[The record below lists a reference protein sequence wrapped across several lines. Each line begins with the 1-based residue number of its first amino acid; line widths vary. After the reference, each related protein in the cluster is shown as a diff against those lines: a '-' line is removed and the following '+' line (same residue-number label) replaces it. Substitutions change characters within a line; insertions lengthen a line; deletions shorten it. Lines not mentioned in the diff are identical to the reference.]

1 MKGVLFLY
9 GCSCYPIRH
18 MRSHAFEVV
27 APAQSKG
34 SGGASTTSTTP
45 SLNPLRSTKHT
56 YRWFAS
62 SVAERDMCVAYPCV
76 CVSIAVARGL
86 HLPRLCV
93 EAPASV
99 CVCVHTPPLHT
110 THPSPSHA
118 PHVYLL
124 VHPYMRGLRASV
136 CAAQPSPAPHPAS
149 ATT

>member
-34 SGGASTTSTTP
+34 SGGAPTTSTTP

-62 SVAERDMCVAYPCV
+62 SVAERDMCVACPCV
-76 CVSIAVARGL
+76 CVDCCCPWASP
-86 HLPRLCV
+86 LPRLCV
-93 EAPASV
+93 EGPTSV
-99 CVCVHTPPLHT
+99 CVSVCTRPHSILRTPPLG
-110 THPSPSHA
+110 
-118 PHVYLL
+118 HVL
-124 VHPYMRGLRASV
+124 P
-136 CAAQPSPAPHPAS
+136 P
-149 ATT
+149 